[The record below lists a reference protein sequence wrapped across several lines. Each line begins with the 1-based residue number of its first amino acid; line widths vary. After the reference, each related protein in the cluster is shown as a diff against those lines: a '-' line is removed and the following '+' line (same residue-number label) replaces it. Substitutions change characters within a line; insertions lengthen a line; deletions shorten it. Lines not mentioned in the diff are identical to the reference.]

1 MTRGAL
7 FWLIV
12 FAISAAVFFVVAA
25 VVAFKGLSDLR
36 DLLRRSGNKNRQA
49 REV

>member
-1 MTRGAL
+1 MTNGAL

-36 DLLRRSGNKNRQA
+36 GLLSRPDDKNRKI
-49 REV
+49 